1 MKGLINIKN
10 RDIECLKYSHVRML
24 NPQERN
30 PDRIKKE
37 DKKIAESL
45 DYSGIEFLI
54 KEKDYPMIEHRF
66 NINLNVFYY
75 SNRVYPLYIAQ
86 QSNEQVLNVLLIS
99 DDEKSHYV
107 FIKDFNSLM
116 YQKSKHRDTKY
127 FCMHCL
133 QNFTTEEINTRK
145 MSIN

>member
-1 MKGLINIKN
+1 
-10 RDIECLKYSHVRML
+10 
-24 NPQERN
+24 
-30 PDRIKKE
+30 
-37 DKKIAESL
+37 
-45 DYSGIEFLI
+45 
-54 KEKDYPMIEHRF
+54 MIEHRF

-75 SNRVYPLYIAQ
+75 SNRVYPLYIAR

-133 QNFTTEEINTRK
+133 QNFTTEEINTHK